1 MKKILCIGD
10 LALDV
15 ISQLKEPINYGNDT
29 ASKISSHPGGQAA
42 NVATWITRTNS
53 RAHLVARTGNDPVG
67 FALIS
72 DLDKYGVEH
81 LNLMHSGRPTGV
93 VVILVDAN
101 GERTMF
107 PDNGAN
113 ADLEVSDL
121 PPLDDVDGV
130 YLSGYALL
138 DFRSRAA
145 VLAMIK
151 KIKAAGK
158 PIYFDPTTT
167 GAMKIVSRDEV
178 LSWVSQ
184 MDGILLNSEEA
195 LYLGDSTDIEIAE
208 KNLQKYTPL
217 VVNKL
222 GSKGAIAVNE
232 NESAKVSAVTTNVVD
247 TTGAGD
253 SFAST
258 FTSAIAL
265 GKSLPEAM
273 MWGPINSMSVVQYVG
288 AQKGLLKRAELENY
302 LNLSS

>member
-29 ASKISSHPGGQAA
+29 ASRISSHPGGQAA
-42 NVATWITRTNS
+42 NVSTWITRTHS
-53 RAHLVARTGNDPVG
+53 KAQLVARVGNDPVG

-81 LNLMHSGRPTGV
+81 MNLMHSGRPTGV

-130 YLSGYALL
+130 YVSGYALL
-138 DFRSRAA
+138 DFRSREA
-145 VLAMIK
+145 VLSMIA

-178 LSWVSQ
+178 LSWVKL

-195 LYLGDSTDIEIAE
+195 LYLGDAKDVETAE
-208 KNLQKYTPL
+208 KNLTAYTPL
-217 VVNKL
+217 VVIKL
-222 GSKGAIAVNE
+222 GSRGAMAVYKDTI
-232 NESAKVSAVTTNVVD
+232 AKVSAVTTNVVD

-253 SFAST
+253 SFAAGFIPKWLET
-258 FTSAIAL
+258 NDLEAALSAGTAL
-265 GKSLPEAM
+265 AAKCVAT
-273 MWGPINSMSVVQYVG
+273 VG
-288 AQKGLLKRAELENY
+288 ARPPLD
-302 LNLSS
+302 

>member
-29 ASKISSHPGGQAA
+29 ASRISSHPGGQAA

-53 RAHLVARTGNDPVG
+53 KAHLVARTGNDPVG
-67 FALIS
+67 FALIT

-113 ADLEVSDL
+113 ADLEASDL

-138 DFRSRAA
+138 DFRSRDA

-158 PIYFDPTTT
+158 PIFFDPTTT
-167 GAMKIVSRDEV
+167 GAMKIVSREEV
-178 LSWVSQ
+178 LSWVSM

-195 LYLGDSTDIEIAE
+195 LYLGDSKDVVTAE
-208 KNLQKYTPL
+208 ENLAKYTPL
-217 VVNKL
+217 VVIKL
-222 GSKGAIAVNE
+222 GSKGAMAINGTDT
-232 NESAKVSAVTTNVVD
+232 AKVSAVTTNVVD

-253 SFAST
+253 SFAAGFIPKWLETSDL
-258 FTSAIAL
+258 TSALSAGAAL
-265 GKSLPEAM
+265 AAKCVS
-273 MWGPINSMSVVQYVG
+273 SVG
-288 AQKGLLKRAELENY
+288 ARPP
-302 LNLSS
+302 LN

>member
-29 ASKISSHPGGQAA
+29 ASRISSHPGGQAA
-42 NVATWITRTNS
+42 NVSTWITRTHS
-53 RAHLVARTGNDPVG
+53 KAQLVARVGNDPVG

-81 LNLMHSGRPTGV
+81 MNLMHSGRPTGV
-93 VVILVDAN
+93 VVILVDSN

-138 DFRSRAA
+138 DFRSREA
-145 VLAMIK
+145 VLSMIA
-151 KIKAAGK
+151 KIKAARK

-178 LSWVSQ
+178 LSWVSL
-184 MDGILLNSEEA
+184 MDGILLNAEEA
-195 LYLGDSTDIEIAE
+195 LYLGDAKDVETAE
-208 KNLQKYTPL
+208 KNLTAYTPL
-217 VVNKL
+217 VVIKL
-222 GSKGAIAVNE
+222 GSRGAMAVFGDVV
-232 NESAKVSAVTTNVVD
+232 AKVSAVTTTVVD

-253 SFAST
+253 SFAAGFIPKWLETNDLEASL
-258 FTSAIAL
+258 SAGTAL
-265 GKSLPEAM
+265 AAKCVAT
-273 MWGPINSMSVVQYVG
+273 VG
-288 AQKGLLKRAELENY
+288 ARPPLD
-302 LNLSS
+302 

>member
-29 ASKISSHPGGQAA
+29 ASRISSHPGGQAA
-42 NVATWITRTNS
+42 NVSTWITRTHS
-53 RAHLVARTGNDPVG
+53 KAQLVARVGNDPVG

-81 LNLMHSGRPTGV
+81 MNLMHSGRPTGV
-93 VVILVDAN
+93 VVILVDSN

-138 DFRSRAA
+138 DFRSRDA
-145 VLAMIK
+145 VLSMVA

-178 LSWVSQ
+178 LSWVKL

-195 LYLGDSTDIEIAE
+195 LYLGDAKDVKTAE
-208 KNLQKYTPL
+208 KNLTAYTPL
-217 VVNKL
+217 VVIKL
-222 GSKGAIAVNE
+222 GSRGAMAVHKE
-232 NESAKVSAVTTNVVD
+232 IVAKVSAVTTNVVD

-253 SFAST
+253 SFAAGFIPKWLETNDLEASL
-258 FTSAIAL
+258 SAGTAL
-265 GKSLPEAM
+265 AAKCVAT
-273 MWGPINSMSVVQYVG
+273 VG
-288 AQKGLLKRAELENY
+288 ARPPLD
-302 LNLSS
+302 

>member
-29 ASKISSHPGGQAA
+29 ASRISSHPGGQAA
-42 NVATWITRTNS
+42 NVATWITRTHS
-53 RAHLVARTGNDPVG
+53 KAQLVARVGNDPVG

-81 LNLMHSGRPTGV
+81 MNLMHSGRPTGV
-93 VVILVDAN
+93 VVILVDSN

-130 YLSGYALL
+130 YVSGYALL
-138 DFRSRAA
+138 DFRSREA
-145 VLAMIK
+145 VLSMIT

-178 LSWVSQ
+178 LSWVKL

-195 LYLGDSTDIEIAE
+195 LYLGDAKDVETAE
-208 KNLQKYTPL
+208 KNLTAYTPL
-217 VVNKL
+217 VVIKL
-222 GSKGAIAVNE
+222 GSRGAMAVYKDTI
-232 NESAKVSAVTTNVVD
+232 AKVSAVTTNVVD

-253 SFAST
+253 SFAAGFIPKWLET
-258 FTSAIAL
+258 NDLEAALSAGTAL
-265 GKSLPEAM
+265 AAKCVAT
-273 MWGPINSMSVVQYVG
+273 VG
-288 AQKGLLKRAELENY
+288 ARPPLD
-302 LNLSS
+302 

>member
-29 ASKISSHPGGQAA
+29 ASRISSHPGGQAA
-42 NVATWITRTNS
+42 NVATWITRTHS
-53 RAHLVARTGNDPVG
+53 KAQLVARVGNDPVG

-81 LNLMHSGRPTGV
+81 MNLMHSGRPTGV

-138 DFRSRAA
+138 DFRSRDA
-145 VLAMIK
+145 VLSMIA

-178 LSWVSQ
+178 LSWVKL

-195 LYLGDSTDIEIAE
+195 LYLGDAKDVETAE
-208 KNLQKYTPL
+208 KNLTAYTPL
-217 VVNKL
+217 VVIKL
-222 GSKGAIAVNE
+222 GSRGAMAVHKDVV
-232 NESAKVSAVTTNVVD
+232 AKVSAVTTNVVD

-253 SFAST
+253 SFAAGFIPKWLETNDLEASL
-258 FTSAIAL
+258 SAGTAL
-265 GKSLPEAM
+265 AAKCVAT
-273 MWGPINSMSVVQYVG
+273 VG
-288 AQKGLLKRAELENY
+288 ARPPLD
-302 LNLSS
+302 

>member
-29 ASKISSHPGGQAA
+29 ASRISSHPGGQAA
-42 NVATWITRTNS
+42 NVSTWITRTHS
-53 RAHLVARTGNDPVG
+53 KAQLVARVGNDPVG

-81 LNLMHSGRPTGV
+81 MNLMHSGRPTGV
-93 VVILVDAN
+93 VVILVDSN

-121 PPLDDVDGV
+121 PLLDDVDGV
-130 YLSGYALL
+130 YVSGYALL
-138 DFRSRAA
+138 DFRSRDA
-145 VLAMIK
+145 VLSLIT

-178 LSWVSQ
+178 LSWVSL

-195 LYLGDSTDIEIAE
+195 LYLGDAKDVETAE
-208 KNLQKYTPL
+208 KNLTAYTPL
-217 VVNKL
+217 VVIKL
-222 GSKGAIAVNE
+222 GSRGAMAVHNDIV
-232 NESAKVSAVTTNVVD
+232 AKVSAVTTNVVD

-253 SFAST
+253 SFAAGFIPKWLET
-258 FTSAIAL
+258 KDLEAALSAGTAL
-265 GKSLPEAM
+265 AAKCVAT
-273 MWGPINSMSVVQYVG
+273 VG
-288 AQKGLLKRAELENY
+288 ARPPLD
-302 LNLSS
+302 

>member
-29 ASKISSHPGGQAA
+29 ASRISSHPGGQAA
-42 NVATWITRTNS
+42 NVATWITRTHS
-53 RAHLVARTGNDPVG
+53 KAQLVARVGNDPVG

-81 LNLMHSGRPTGV
+81 MNLMHSGRPTGV
-93 VVILVDAN
+93 VVILVDSN

-113 ADLEVSDL
+113 ADLEISDL
-121 PPLDDVDGV
+121 PPLGDVDGV
-130 YLSGYALL
+130 YVSGYALL
-138 DFRSRAA
+138 DFRSREA
-145 VLAMIK
+145 VLSMIA

-178 LSWVSQ
+178 LSWVKL

-195 LYLGDSTDIEIAE
+195 LYLGDAKDVETAE
-208 KNLQKYTPL
+208 KNLTAYTPL
-217 VVNKL
+217 VVIKL
-222 GSKGAIAVNE
+222 GSRGAMAVHKE
-232 NESAKVSAVTTNVVD
+232 IIAKVSAVTTNVVD

-253 SFAST
+253 SFAAGFIPKWLET
-258 FTSAIAL
+258 NDLEAALSAGTAL
-265 GKSLPEAM
+265 AAKCVAT
-273 MWGPINSMSVVQYVG
+273 VG
-288 AQKGLLKRAELENY
+288 ARPPLD
-302 LNLSS
+302 

>member
-29 ASKISSHPGGQAA
+29 ASRISSHPGGQAA
-42 NVATWITRTNS
+42 NVATWITRTHS
-53 RAHLVARTGNDPVG
+53 KAQLVARVGNDPVG

-81 LNLMHSGRPTGV
+81 MNLMHSGRPTGV
-93 VVILVDAN
+93 VVILVDSN

-130 YLSGYALL
+130 YVSGYALL
-138 DFRSRAA
+138 DFRSREA
-145 VLAMIK
+145 VLSMIA

-178 LSWVSQ
+178 LSWVKL

-195 LYLGDSTDIEIAE
+195 LYLGDAKDVETAE
-208 KNLQKYTPL
+208 KNLTAYTPL
-217 VVNKL
+217 VVIKL
-222 GSKGAIAVNE
+222 GSRGAMAVHKDII
-232 NESAKVSAVTTNVVD
+232 AKVSAVTTNVVD

-253 SFAST
+253 SFAAGFIPKWLET
-258 FTSAIAL
+258 NDLEAALSAGTAL
-265 GKSLPEAM
+265 AAKCVAT
-273 MWGPINSMSVVQYVG
+273 VG
-288 AQKGLLKRAELENY
+288 ARPPLD
-302 LNLSS
+302 

>member
-29 ASKISSHPGGQAA
+29 ASRISSHPGGQAA
-42 NVATWITRTNS
+42 NVSTWITRTHS
-53 RAHLVARTGNDPVG
+53 KAQLVARVGNDPVG

-81 LNLMHSGRPTGV
+81 MNLMHSGRPTGV

-138 DFRSRAA
+138 DFRSRDA
-145 VLAMIK
+145 VLSMIA

-167 GAMKIVSRDEV
+167 GAMKIVSREEV
-178 LSWVSQ
+178 LSWVKL

-195 LYLGDSTDIEIAE
+195 LYLGDAKDVKTAE
-208 KNLQKYTPL
+208 KNLTAYTPL
-217 VVNKL
+217 VVIKL
-222 GSKGAIAVNE
+222 GSRGAMAVHKDIA
-232 NESAKVSAVTTNVVD
+232 AKVSAVTTNVVD

-253 SFAST
+253 SFAAGFIPKWLETNDLQASL
-258 FTSAIAL
+258 SAGTAL
-265 GKSLPEAM
+265 AAKCVAT
-273 MWGPINSMSVVQYVG
+273 VG
-288 AQKGLLKRAELENY
+288 ARPPLD
-302 LNLSS
+302 

>member
-1 MKKILCIGD
+1 MKKILCVGD

-29 ASKISSHPGGQAA
+29 ASRISSHPGGQAA
-42 NVATWITRTNS
+42 NVATWITRTHSKAQLVS
-53 RAHLVARTGNDPVG
+53 RVGNDPVG

-81 LNLMHSGRPTGV
+81 MNLMHSGRPTGV
-93 VVILVDAN
+93 VVILVDSN

-121 PPLDDVDGV
+121 PPLDDIDGV

-138 DFRSRAA
+138 DFRSRDA

-167 GAMKIVSRDEV
+167 GAMKIVSREEA
-178 LSWVSQ
+178 LSWVSL

-195 LYLGDSTDIEIAE
+195 LYLGDAKDVETAE
-208 KNLQKYTPL
+208 KNLMAYTPL
-217 VVNKL
+217 VVIKL
-222 GSKGAIAVNE
+222 GSRGAMAIHNGVA
-232 NESAKVSAVTTNVVD
+232 AKVSAVTTSVVD

-253 SFAST
+253 SFAAGFIPKWLET
-258 FTSAIAL
+258 NDLGAALSAGTAL
-265 GKSLPEAM
+265 AAKCVAT
-273 MWGPINSMSVVQYVG
+273 VG
-288 AQKGLLKRAELENY
+288 ARPPLD
-302 LNLSS
+302 

>member
-29 ASKISSHPGGQAA
+29 ASRISSHPGGQAA
-42 NVATWITRTNS
+42 NVSTWITRTHS
-53 RAHLVARTGNDPVG
+53 KAQLVARVGNDPVG

-81 LNLMHSGRPTGV
+81 MNLMHSGRPTGV
-93 VVILVDAN
+93 VVILVDSN

-130 YLSGYALL
+130 YVSGYALL
-138 DFRSRAA
+138 DFRSREA
-145 VLAMIK
+145 VLSMIA

-178 LSWVSQ
+178 LSWVKL

-195 LYLGDSTDIEIAE
+195 LYLGDSKDVETAE
-208 KNLQKYTPL
+208 KNLTAYTPL
-217 VVNKL
+217 VVIKL
-222 GSKGAIAVNE
+222 GSRGAMAVHKE
-232 NESAKVSAVTTNVVD
+232 IVAKVSAVTTNVVD

-253 SFAST
+253 SFAAGFIPKWLET
-258 FTSAIAL
+258 NDLQAALSAGTAL
-265 GKSLPEAM
+265 AAKCVAT
-273 MWGPINSMSVVQYVG
+273 VG
-288 AQKGLLKRAELENY
+288 ARPPLD
-302 LNLSS
+302 

>member
-29 ASKISSHPGGQAA
+29 ASRISSHPGGQAA
-42 NVATWITRTNS
+42 NVATWITRTHS
-53 RAHLVARTGNDPVG
+53 KAQLVARVGNDPVG

-81 LNLMHSGRPTGV
+81 MNLMHSGRPTGV
-93 VVILVDAN
+93 VVILVDSN

-130 YLSGYALL
+130 YVSGYALL
-138 DFRSRAA
+138 DFRSREA
-145 VLAMIK
+145 VLSMIA
-151 KIKAAGK
+151 KIKAARK

-178 LSWVSQ
+178 LSWVSL

-195 LYLGDSTDIEIAE
+195 LYLGDAKDVQTAE
-208 KNLQKYTPL
+208 KNLTTYTPL
-217 VVNKL
+217 VVIKL
-222 GSKGAIAVNE
+222 GSRGAMAVHNDIV
-232 NESAKVSAVTTNVVD
+232 AKVSAVTTNVVD

-253 SFAST
+253 SFAAGFIPKWLET
-258 FTSAIAL
+258 NDLEAALSAGTAL
-265 GKSLPEAM
+265 AAKCVAT
-273 MWGPINSMSVVQYVG
+273 VG
-288 AQKGLLKRAELENY
+288 ARPPLD
-302 LNLSS
+302 

>member
-10 LALDV
+10 LAVDV

-29 ASKISSHPGGQAA
+29 ASRISSHPGGQAA
-42 NVATWITRTNS
+42 NVATWITRTHS
-53 RAHLVARTGNDPVG
+53 KAQLVARVGNDPVG

-81 LNLMHSGRPTGV
+81 MNLMHSGRPTGV
-93 VVILVDAN
+93 VVILVDSN

-121 PPLDDVDGV
+121 PPLADVDGV
-130 YLSGYALL
+130 YVSGYALL
-138 DFRSRAA
+138 DFRSREA
-145 VLAMIK
+145 VLSMIT

-178 LSWVSQ
+178 LSWVKL

-195 LYLGDSTDIEIAE
+195 LYLGDAKDVETAE
-208 KNLQKYTPL
+208 KNLTAYTPL
-217 VVNKL
+217 VVIKL
-222 GSKGAIAVNE
+222 GSRGAMAVYKDTI
-232 NESAKVSAVTTNVVD
+232 AKVSAVTTNVVD

-253 SFAST
+253 SFAAGFIPKWLET
-258 FTSAIAL
+258 NDLEAALSAGTAL
-265 GKSLPEAM
+265 AAKCVAT
-273 MWGPINSMSVVQYVG
+273 VG
-288 AQKGLLKRAELENY
+288 ARPPLD
-302 LNLSS
+302 

>member
-1 MKKILCIGD
+1 MKKILCVGD

-29 ASKISSHPGGQAA
+29 ASRISSHPGGQAA
-42 NVATWITRTNS
+42 NVATWITRTHS
-53 RAHLVARTGNDPVG
+53 KAQLVARVGNDPVG

-81 LNLMHSGRPTGV
+81 MNLMHSGRPTGV
-93 VVILVDAN
+93 VVILVDSN

-121 PPLDDVDGV
+121 PPLDDIDGV

-138 DFRSRAA
+138 DFRSRDA

-167 GAMKIVSRDEV
+167 GAMKIVSREEA
-178 LSWVSQ
+178 LSWVSL

-195 LYLGDSTDIEIAE
+195 LYLGDAKDVETAE
-208 KNLQKYTPL
+208 KNLMAYTPL
-217 VVNKL
+217 VVIKL
-222 GSKGAIAVNE
+222 GSRGAMAIHDGVA
-232 NESAKVSAVTTNVVD
+232 AKVSAVTTSVVD

-253 SFAST
+253 SFAAGFIPKWLET
-258 FTSAIAL
+258 NDLGAALSAGTAL
-265 GKSLPEAM
+265 AAKCVAT
-273 MWGPINSMSVVQYVG
+273 VG
-288 AQKGLLKRAELENY
+288 ARPPLD
-302 LNLSS
+302 

>member
-29 ASKISSHPGGQAA
+29 ASRISSHPGGQAA
-42 NVATWITRTNS
+42 NVSTWITRTHS
-53 RAHLVARTGNDPVG
+53 KAQLVARVGNDPVG

-81 LNLMHSGRPTGV
+81 MNLMHSGRPTGV

-138 DFRSRAA
+138 DFRSRDA
-145 VLAMIK
+145 VLSMIA

-178 LSWVSQ
+178 LSWVKL

-195 LYLGDSTDIEIAE
+195 LYLGDAKDVETAE
-208 KNLQKYTPL
+208 KNLTAYTPL
-217 VVNKL
+217 VVIKL
-222 GSKGAIAVNE
+222 GSRGAMAVYKDTI
-232 NESAKVSAVTTNVVD
+232 AKVSAVTTNVVD

-253 SFAST
+253 SFAAGFIPKWLET
-258 FTSAIAL
+258 NDLEAALSAGTAL
-265 GKSLPEAM
+265 AAKCVAT
-273 MWGPINSMSVVQYVG
+273 VG
-288 AQKGLLKRAELENY
+288 ARPPLD
-302 LNLSS
+302 

>member
-29 ASKISSHPGGQAA
+29 ASRISSHPGGQAA
-42 NVATWITRTNS
+42 NVSTWITRTHS
-53 RAHLVARTGNDPVG
+53 KAQLVARVGNDPVG

-81 LNLMHSGRPTGV
+81 MNLMHSGRPTGV

-138 DFRSRAA
+138 DFRSRDA
-145 VLAMIK
+145 VLSMIG

-178 LSWVSQ
+178 LSWVKL

-195 LYLGDSTDIEIAE
+195 LYLGDAKDVETAE
-208 KNLQKYTPL
+208 KNLTAYTPL
-217 VVNKL
+217 VVIKL
-222 GSKGAIAVNE
+222 GSRGAMAVHGDIF
-232 NESAKVSAVTTNVVD
+232 AKVSAVTTNVVD

-253 SFAST
+253 SFAAGFIPKWLETNDLEASL
-258 FTSAIAL
+258 SAGTAL
-265 GKSLPEAM
+265 AAKCVAT
-273 MWGPINSMSVVQYVG
+273 VG
-288 AQKGLLKRAELENY
+288 ARPPLD
-302 LNLSS
+302 